1 MVTNRRQF
9 ISGVAAAT
17 AATLANAASP
27 SGQPQSLLVRSGWDT
42 VNIGDIGHTPGV
54 LRVLEKHLPGI
65 RLTVWL
71 NRTNERIDRMLKR
84 RFPDVEFVQGT
95 VDALAGPKE
104 PALKEAFERASLILQ
119 NSGMM
124 TDTRFMSWCNRTGK
138 RWGLYGQS
146 YFPDF
151 VQGKPENIAMLN
163 GAQFIYCRDSIT
175 IRTLREAGVQ
185 PPVLEFLPDTCFGVD
200 VRDEERGHA
209 LMQQHGLRDR
219 HFLTIMLRTN
229 TPKHPERVTNLPLDR
244 NGLTGTPT
252 PAHEAED
259 RKRAEVYREV
269 IMKWIDATGLPV
281 LIAPEVEKEIPH
293 NRRLLYH
300 PLPEKYKRLVINTD
314 TFWNVDEA
322 ISVFARARIVFCH
335 EPHSCILAMGVGTP
349 VVHSYSKDHG
359 WPKAHMF
366 SDLGLPEWL
375 MDFDEST
382 AQSMTDTLLGI
393 HQDHGDALMKARRAM
408 NLVESRWAA
417 SVPVIRKAME
427 G

>member
-1 MVTNRRQF
+1 MPSSHSRRQF
-9 ISGVAAAT
+9 LKSAAFAAAAAAT
-17 AATLANAASP
+17 AAEP
-27 SGQPQSLLVRSGWDT
+27 GKRGLLVRSGWDT

-54 LRVLEKHLPGI
+54 LRVFEKHLPGVPI
-65 RLTVWL
+65 TVWL
-71 NRTNERIDRMLKR
+71 GRTNERIDQMLRR
-84 RFPDVEFVQGT
+84 RFPNVKFVQGT
-95 VDALAGPKE
+95 VDAQAGPKE
-104 PALKEAFERASLILQ
+104 PPLKEAFDQAALIVQ

-124 TDTRFMSWCNRTGK
+124 TDTRFMTWCNRNGK
-138 RWGLYGQS
+138 KWGLYGQS

-175 IRTLREAGVQ
+175 IQTLRSAGVQ

-200 VRDEERGHA
+200 ARDEPKA
-209 LMQQHGLRDR
+209 ISFMQQHGLRDR

-252 PAHEAED
+252 AAHEAED
-259 RKRAEVYREV
+259 QKRAEVYRSV
-269 IMKWIDATGLPV
+269 MMKWIDATGLPI

-300 PLPEKYKRLVINTD
+300 PLPEKYKPFVVNMD
-314 TFWNVDEA
+314 SFWNVDEA
-322 ISVFARARIVFCH
+322 ISVFSRARIVFCH

-366 SDLGLPEWL
+366 SDIGLPEWL

-393 HQDHGDALMKARRAM
+393 HQDHGDALVKTRRAM
-408 NLVESRWAA
+408 NLVEARWAA
-417 SVPVIRKAME
+417 SVPVLRKAM
-427 G
+427 GV